1 MMKGTSNVT
10 IEKFI
15 KESKDDD
22 LKKNFVGVFSA
33 NQIFRF
39 INFHSLI
46 NDKNA

>member
-22 LKKNFVGVFSA
+22 LKKILLEFFL
-33 NQIFRF
+33 QTKYFD
-39 INFHSLI
+39 L
-46 NDKNA
+46 